1 MATTFSKNIRSTLAS
16 SFINSLIYSCT
27 IPFLV
32 IYLAGVFNQQLTGL
46 LVMTNVVVCF
56 LAGIIGGYLADN
68 FQRKKIL
75 YIFQSLYGG
84 SLLLI
89 AFRFSGLL
97 SADGWLIL
105 GYLVCG
111 ISFNL
116 YSPAY
121 DAVLMD
127 CTTIENRKQAYQWQY
142 WTFNLSMALGFSLGG
157 FLFQHYLFQL
167 FLVAGIAQLAM
178 ALLFRSQL
186 DYTNATTKKR
196 HSNRLKDILS
206 N

>member
-32 IYLAGVFNQQLTGL
+32 IYLAGIFNAQLTGL
-46 LVMTNVVVCF
+46 LIMTNVVVSF
-56 LAGIIGGYLADN
+56 LAGIVGGYLADN

-89 AFRFSGLL
+89 ALRFLGLL

-127 CTTIENRKQAYQWQY
+127 CTTVENRKQAYQWQY
-142 WTFNLSMALGFSLGG
+142 WTFNL
-157 FLFQHYLFQL
+157 
-167 FLVAGIAQLAM
+167 
-178 ALLFRSQL
+178 
-186 DYTNATTKKR
+186 
-196 HSNRLKDILS
+196 
-206 N
+206 

>member
-1 MATTFSKNIRSTLAS
+1 MATTFSQRTSDRLWPVLS
-16 SFINSLIYSCT
+16 INSLIYSCT

-32 IYLAGVFNQQLTGL
+32 IYLAGIFNPQLTGL

-56 LAGIIGGYLADN
+56 LAGIVGGYLADN

-75 YIFQSLYGG
+75 YLFRQPCTADR
-84 SLLLI
+84 LLLI
-89 AFRFSGLL
+89 ALRFLGLL

-127 CTTIENRKQAYQWQY
+127 CTTVENRKQAYQWQY
-142 WTFNLSMALGFSLGG
+142 WTFNLSMALGFSLGEI
-157 FLFQHYLFQL
+157 LVSALSWFQL

-178 ALLFRSQL
+178 ALLLRRQF
-186 DYTNATTKKR
+186 DYTNATAQKQ
-196 HSNRLKDILS
+196 HD
-206 N
+206 